1 MKNILKSFLSIAIAS
16 LATNGLMAQETKA
29 ADHAAHAGHS
39 LKAYVAVADSL
50 YKDDLG
56 KAKKAATGIIEV
68 DANGA
73 LAKSAKSVADAK
85 DIAAAREAFKTLSA
99 DAVKLAKMHKVDG
112 YTVMACPM
120 VKDGKGVWLSADS
133 KVNNP
138 YFGAKMAHC
147 GGPKK

>member
-16 LATNGLMAQETKA
+16 LTTNGLIAQDTKA
-29 ADHAAHAGHS
+29 TDHTAHAEHS

-50 YKDDLG
+50 YKDDLSN
-56 KAKKAATGIIEV
+56 AKKAATQIIET
-68 DANGA
+68 DAKGA
-73 LAKSAKSVADAK
+73 LAKSAKAVADAK

-99 DAVKLAKMHKVDG
+99 DAVNLAKLDKVDG
-112 YTVMACPM
+112 YTVIACPM
-120 VKDGKGVWLSADS
+120 VKDGKGIWLSADG

-147 GGPKK
+147 GAPKK